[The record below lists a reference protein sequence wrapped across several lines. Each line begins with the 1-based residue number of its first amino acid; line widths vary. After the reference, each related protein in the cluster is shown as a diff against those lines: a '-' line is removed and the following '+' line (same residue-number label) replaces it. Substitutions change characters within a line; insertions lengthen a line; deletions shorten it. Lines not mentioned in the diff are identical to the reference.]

1 MVGVTKKYQSE
12 LFDQLAKLDLE
23 KKVIRK
29 IASVRA
35 MYTALNIIEVV
46 AQNSFELIKTTE
58 VYFKVGDQFNLV
70 WFRDQIA
77 NDTREGHWNTMARLS
92 LRDELDSLQR
102 RLMILIMKTD
112 KKNKNAKNLIADWL
126 SANHSIPL
134 QWEKLLERLYDSPNM
149 DYTMFFIVLHQLS
162 SML

>member
-1 MVGVTKKYQSE
+1 MH
-12 LFDQLAKLDLE
+12 
-23 KKVIRK
+23 
-29 IASVRA
+29 
-35 MYTALNIIEVV
+35 TALNIIEVV

-102 RLMILIMKTD
+102 RLTILIMKTD

-149 DYTMFFIVLHQLS
+149 DYTMFFIVLLQLS